1 MNTYKTITLEQ
12 AVNIP
17 FIQLVNEY
25 NETIEDIWYLQQQL
39 SELRKENEQI
49 WKAYE
54 EVDMLLHG

>member
-1 MNTYKTITLEQ
+1 M
-12 AVNIP
+12 AVLVLSRYSL
-17 FIQLVNEY
+17 FTVYVNEF

-39 SELRKENEQI
+39 CELRKENEQI

>member
-25 NETIEDIWYLQQQL
+25 TVNSQY
-39 SELRKENEQI
+39 RAKF
-49 WKAYE
+49 
-54 EVDMLLHG
+54 

>member
-1 MNTYKTITLEQ
+1 MHTYKTITLEQ

-17 FIQLVNEY
+17 FIHLVNEY

>member
-17 FIQLVNEY
+17 FIQLVNEF

-39 SELRKENEQI
+39 CELRKENEQM